1 MSKRTVLN
9 KFLEDRT
16 YEIALNP
23 KYDGYQRELK
33 SLLYTF
39 FDKKIVSGAG
49 VTSKV
54 VVNVNEGL
62 ALELH
67 KTVIKNI
74 QNRKVNVRFKENI

>member
-1 MSKRTVLN
+1 M
-9 KFLEDRT
+9 EDRT

-39 FDKKIVSGAG
+39 FDKKTVSGAG

-62 ALELH
+62 ALELY